1 MGCSFISG
9 IQKALPSWTDIR
21 DTAETALVLVGNY
34 VVPGS
39 SILTKNIASKGSQD
53 QLNSE
58 LGQLAQ
64 IGTSLYGMSSPLSM
78 GEKLGQASGGLIG
91 SAPATGMAAMPGS
104 TPVMAESAAGS
115 TVGAGTGAAN
125 VTNPLGQA
133 AAETSVA
140 APQATGELA
149 GRVAEKAGGSA
160 WETVYGKLG
169 KAATWVE
176 NHPTAAIMGLNAIT
190 SGLSGIE
197 TAKQKEAQAAEEK
210 RRYDIGVANANAPF
224 NLDVRLKRKKPGLI
238 EGARTARTV

>member
-1 MGCSFISG
+1 MGCSFIAG
-9 IQKALPSWTDIR
+9 IQEALPSWTDIR
-21 DTAETALVLVGNY
+21 DTAESALVLVGNY

-91 SAPATGMAAMPGS
+91 SAPAAAQTGMSAMPGS
-104 TPVMAESAAGS
+104 TPVMAESA
-115 TVGAGTGAAN
+115 GAGASN
-125 VTNPLGQA
+125 ITNPLGQA
-133 AAETSVA
+133 QAATNVA

-149 GRVAEKAGGSA
+149 GRVAEKAGEGVWGTISS
-160 WETVYGKLG
+160 KLG
-169 KAATWVE
+169 TAGAWIE
-176 NHPTAAIMGLNAIT
+176 AHPTATMMGLNMVT

-224 NLDVRLKRKKPGLI
+224 NLNVRLNRKKPGLI